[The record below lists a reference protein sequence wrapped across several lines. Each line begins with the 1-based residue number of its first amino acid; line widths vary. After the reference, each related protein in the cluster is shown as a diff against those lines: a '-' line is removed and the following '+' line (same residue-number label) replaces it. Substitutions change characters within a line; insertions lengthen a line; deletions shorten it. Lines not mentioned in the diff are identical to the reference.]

1 MKKIINLTEF
11 YPNKAVLITNPKDI
25 YYLTGADFDGFWL
38 LAYNNKTFI
47 ITSNMV
53 KGQVLKHFNKSVKII
68 TANFFSDSIIEI
80 CKKNDIKE
88 IIIDISSTLTS
99 TFDAVSKKL
108 KKNNIKTFK
117 ISNITKDLRSVKSK
131 TEIKNIKTACNIVS
145 KVYYEIKN
153 KIKPGISELDIY
165 YEIEKLFAKYK
176 VEKSFKTIVA
186 SGPNSANP
194 HHISCNRKFLKNDI
208 ILIDMGC
215 IYKGYCSDLT
225 RVVFLGKINIQAK
238 KMWALVKEAHDVSLK
253 TVKSGQKCGY
263 IDESARFTIK
273 KAGFE
278 DNFIHGT
285 GHGVGLD
292 IHEHPSLSQ
301 NSKDIL
307 KKNMVVT
314 IEPGVYLKGKFG
326 IRIED
331 TVLVT
336 KNGYKILTD
345 AQY

>member
-1 MKKIINLTEF
+1 MEKLINLTEL
-11 YPNKAVLITNPKDI
+11 YRNKAILVTNPKDI

-38 LAYNNKTFI
+38 LAYNNKFFV

-53 KGQVLKHFNKSVKII
+53 RGQVLRYFNKSVKI
-68 TANFFSDSIIEI
+68 TATNMFSDSLIEI
-80 CKKNDIKE
+80 CKKNNIKE
-88 IIIDISSTLTS
+88 IAIDVLSTLTS
-99 TFDAVSKKL
+99 TFDVISKKL

-131 TEIKNIKTACNIVS
+131 TEIKNIKTACSIVS
-145 KVYYEIKN
+145 KVYSEIKN
-153 KIKPGISELDIY
+153 KIKPGITELDIY

-186 SGPNSANP
+186 SGSNSANP

-215 IYKGYCSDLT
+215 VYKGYCSDLT
-225 RVVFLGKINIQAK
+225 RVVFLGKINVQAK
-238 KMWALVKEAHDVSLK
+238 KIWALVKEAHDVSLK
-253 TVKSGQKCGY
+253 TVKSGQKCSV
-263 IDESARFTIK
+263 IDESARFAIK
-273 KAGFE
+273 KAGFA

-301 NSKDIL
+301 KSKDIL
-307 KKNMVVT
+307 KENMVVT
-314 IEPGVYLKGKFG
+314 IEPGVYFNGKFG

-336 KNGYKILTD
+336 KNGYKILTG